1 MTSAL
6 SSERAQASDS
16 PEPRYSHLGTNV
28 AYRKPVNQSSAT
40 RAGPAGYANDGKPGN
55 QNPDGQECSE
65 TQKEVSPWWR
75 VDLLT
80 PEAVR
85 VVRITTR
92 GCCGH
97 QPLQDL
103 EIRVGNSS
111 SDLQRNPLCAWY
123 PGTVDEGTTKS
134 FTCARPLI
142 GQYVT
147 VQLVGVES
155 SLSLCEVEVFSNDE
169 FSSDRCASPNL
180 SVETV
185 LTTFAKTC
193 YEFHITRGES
203 FDKARAVCKS
213 HGRSRTLGRI
223 PLRLVL
229 TNHTLFSPSTLAGGD
244 LIHDFRGVTTD
255 YIISELERR
264 KTDLRTQL
272 VWIGAQKEPG
282 ITSRTWKWVN
292 GKREALQT
300 WQNKRKTKTTGR

>member
-1 MTSAL
+1 M
-6 SSERAQASDS
+6 
-16 PEPRYSHLGTNV
+16 

-40 RAGPAGYANDGKPGN
+40 RSGPAGFANDGKPGN

-65 TQKEVSPWWR
+65 TQKEASPWWR

-123 PGTVDEGTTKS
+123 PGTMDEGTTKS

-169 FSSDRCASPNL
+169 FSPDRCAAPNL
-180 SVETV
+180 NADTI

-203 FDKARAVCKS
+203 FDKARQVCRK
-213 HGRSRTLGRI
+213 HGKCQWC
-223 PLRLVL
+223 
-229 TNHTLFSPSTLAGGD
+229 HLFWQT
-244 LIHDFRGVTTD
+244 
-255 YIISELERR
+255 
-264 KTDLRTQL
+264 LRT
-272 VWIGAQKEPG
+272 
-282 ITSRTWKWVN
+282 
-292 GKREALQT
+292 
-300 WQNKRKTKTTGR
+300 